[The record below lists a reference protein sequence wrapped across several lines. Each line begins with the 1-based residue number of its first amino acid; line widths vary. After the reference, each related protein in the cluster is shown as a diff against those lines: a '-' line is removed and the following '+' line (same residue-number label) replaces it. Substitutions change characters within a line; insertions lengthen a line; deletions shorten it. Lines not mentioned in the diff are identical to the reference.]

1 MPALIDADPK
11 RAPQEEKE
19 KQEKIAKLK
28 AGDPKDMSVVLLRE
42 VLMEMD
48 VSFKWSKLIGKVI
61 QARKMTN
68 GTCDDN
74 RDLGTLRYGTA
85 RL

>member
-1 MPALIDADPK
+1 MTEEDLRFISERLLALIAAEPK

-48 VSFKWSKLIGKVI
+48 VSFK
-61 QARKMTN
+61 
-68 GTCDDN
+68 
-74 RDLGTLRYGTA
+74 
-85 RL
+85 